1 MTYGGG
7 GDDADATGDES
18 YSDRRWH
25 ASGAAAPAPETSPRP
40 RAMIPTVERVPIP
53 YLRVPQVRPKGERGD

>member
-7 GDDADATGDES
+7 GDDADAKGDES

-25 ASGAAAPAPETSPRP
+25 ASGAAAPETSPRP